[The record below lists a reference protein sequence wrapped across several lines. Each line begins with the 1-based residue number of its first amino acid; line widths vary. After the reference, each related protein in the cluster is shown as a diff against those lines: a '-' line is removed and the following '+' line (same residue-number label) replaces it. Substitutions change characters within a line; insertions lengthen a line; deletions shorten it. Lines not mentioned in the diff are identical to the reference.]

1 MNPSTRLRAHGHSSR
16 RVAGFSLRRRLPQ
29 LRIAVASLPGESI
42 FDKDAMMKPAI
53 RLLAIFIVA
62 AQLGTVAHSQ
72 IGRPLEPGADPLRD
86 RWQVSPLRLDDELFI
101 AANLVDGGMALGIA
115 YPQPRTFEGDAPA
128 SLYRRFDDRTVIAG
142 DAGRIMGVA
151 FQQVALVIEDAQGTW
166 LDVYS
171 GLFPGQV
178 HIGRHPLPPLC
189 PDAGSV
195 DCRLP
200 GRIEVV
206 VAELDGF
213 DESRPDLTPRCL
225 ETNRRHDEVA
235 LAYPVRAAD
244 GNGGTVDVVQVEVLG
259 WPGVVREAGT
269 DASPTPP
276 TLVVDAGRT
285 NEIEE
290 GQFRLLSAQIFRA
303 LLDGAGQVREF
314 EDLYI
319 AYLDDT
325 LADGFEVVTEGFRL
339 QRNLSSGCDLQSPL
353 ETSRIDFATFDGFVQ
368 GSPGVPVQDLGGPV
382 PFDSPES
389 WGIVAGQADEF
400 GLLGS
405 SLQGSQGLG
414 NEDAFV
420 SVWAETAQGGA
431 RTGLVEA
438 QTVLLNTTGGSGMEV
453 RSNSQAYAIAGRN
466 GFGVDLLPNARLR
479 LSVGR
484 SRAFP
489 DAPFGSAC
497 LAQAVYVTA
506 DTEFGPVV
514 QAIWVGGESNGGV
527 PAVGTVSNPGVVW
540 PTSSEFGQR
549 PLTGQR
555 ANITVASGGFMRNRD
570 RPELTG
576 PECESL
582 DLWEGDA
589 ESFYVAEPDAPGIE
603 AVNITEIGAAG
614 DLEPVS
620 PFADIRPLALLG
632 LPDHRS
638 TVGPDFV
645 SVNMDIDGNGA
656 TDAATDGQLIVR
668 FLMGLR
674 GADITDGG
682 ALVAPDCVRCTDIEI
697 EDYLVANHAA
707 YDADADGR
715 ADGLSD
721 GLQRLRFMLSRDGL
735 ALTQGVVA
743 PGCKRCTANELIAYF
758 LGPLDR
764 PVLDLPVMLAFDADG
779 NAPHYRRGQAFF
791 TEGADYR
798 VRNVEAFDVILAEP
812 PKHVDWL
819 PALGG
824 ITNISA
830 TADLFAAFETQTT
843 SSQNVSKETV
853 SDWTL
858 SESERITRTASA
870 GVDLFGAVKASVE
883 GSVSTAT
890 ESEFNET
897 SGNFTNEQ
905 TSLSITQISTAER
918 DDQVV
923 SRIMDL
929 HVWRYPVM
937 GLRNADGTQANPR
950 FFEIHQPTPSL
961 TFFSGGRTNDAYQPW
976 HTNNNLLSYP
986 VFTGQSFTPA
996 NDEVGEFAVG
1006 SSLPSARP
1014 IWSESAFTVGGLTF
1028 SQTLEFT
1035 ETTGSEQTLA
1045 TSDTVTESR
1054 DTSVK
1059 ASVEVGGS
1067 FKGIGVSA
1075 SASEERNWSASESFS
1090 YADTN
1095 ITGNELSD
1103 RTRIQ
1108 LSIPGDI
1115 PGERG
1120 YRFHPA
1126 WFFTPDGGL
1135 KLTHAVALEGMGVVP
1150 ETFWQTHY
1158 SAPDPALNMPFRFS
1172 LNALGSNTF
1181 VLNTDPSRQAVKGMF
1196 FRDGRGI
1203 DPDSAGERRGTDLS
1217 FAPLAG
1223 EPVQIELRVY
1233 NLSLATPVENL
1244 AVKFEAQRFEL
1255 GQEIGPRIAIGETV
1269 IDEVPYRGQI
1279 TPDPAQPL
1287 SELAHVKT
1295 TYMVWDT
1302 LDFGPDD
1309 PGSLATWRIYVTLDP
1324 DDEIA
1329 DEVHELVD
1337 RFDDPLL
1344 DVFGDPVDPLPGEV
1358 GVWLEK
1364 GQNNTGWG
1372 LLRIAAAE
1380 QPAGGTR
1387 AAASPASL
1395 IVDLQP
1401 VDANGGRATEP
1412 TVRVGRPVDLRLTLG
1427 TDRVVRDTFRI
1438 LVYDGPPE
1446 HGRLLTYRRV
1456 TGLSPDGFDQ
1466 HLRWIPETA
1475 GRQDLHLVTVDESR
1489 AGMPRKVDHGA
1500 ILTIDVQEAK

>member
-1 MNPSTRLRAHGHSSR
+1 MKTNTSILAVVLAAVQLAASAH
-16 RVAGFSLRRRLPQ
+16 A
-29 LRIAVASLPGESI
+29 
-42 FDKDAMMKPAI
+42 
-53 RLLAIFIVA
+53 
-62 AQLGTVAHSQ
+62 Q

-86 RWQVSPLRLDDELFI
+86 RWQASPLRLDDELLI

-115 YPQPRTFEGDAPA
+115 YPQPRTFDGDAPA
-128 SLYRRFDDRTVIAG
+128 SLYRRFDNRRVIAG

-151 FQQVALVIEDAQGTW
+151 FQQVALVVEDVQGTW

-171 GLFPGQV
+171 GLLPGQV

-189 PDAGSV
+189 ADGSAV
-195 DCRLP
+195 ECRLE

-235 LAYPVRAAD
+235 LAYPVRVDD
-244 GNGGTVDVVQVEVLG
+244 GSGGTVEVVQVEILG

-269 DASPTPP
+269 DAPPTPP
-276 TLVVDAGRT
+276 TRVVEAGRT
-285 NEIEE
+285 AAVEE
-290 GQFRLLSAQIFRA
+290 GQFRLFSAQIFPD
-303 LLDGAGQVREF
+303 LLDGPDASRLF
-314 EDLYI
+314 DDLYI

-325 LADGFEVVTEGFRL
+325 PVQEFQIVAEGIRLGRSLSGDCNSPSPADV
-339 QRNLSSGCDLQSPL
+339 SP
-353 ETSRIDFATFDGFVQ
+353 IDFAASDGSAQ
-368 GSPGVPVQDLGGPV
+368 GSPGVPIQNLGGPV

-389 WGIVAGQADEF
+389 WGVAAGQADEF
-400 GLLGS
+400 GLRGS
-405 SLQGSQGLG
+405 SQQGGGRLG
-414 NEDAFV
+414 NEDAIV
-420 SVWAETAQGGA
+420 SIWADVAAGGA
-431 RTGLVEA
+431 RTGLVQV
-438 QTVLLNTTGGSGMEV
+438 QTQLINSTGGQGIEV
-453 RSNSQAYAIAGRN
+453 RGPETFPVAGRN
-466 GFGVDLLPNARLR
+466 GVGVDLLPNARLR

-489 DAPFGSAC
+489 DAPLGSDC
-497 LAQAVYVTA
+497 LAQVVHVTA

-514 QAIWVGGESNGGV
+514 QAIWVGGEDNGGA
-527 PAVGTVSNPGVVW
+527 PAIGTASNPGVVW
-540 PTSSEFGQR
+540 PTSVDFGAR
-549 PLTGQR
+549 PPTGQR
-555 ANITVASGGFMRNRD
+555 ANLTVASGGFMRNRD

-582 DLWEGDA
+582 ELWEGDA
-589 ESFYVAEPDAPGIE
+589 ESFYVAEPDAPGLDV
-603 AVNITEIGAAG
+603 VNITEIAPDGN
-614 DLEPVS
+614 LEPTS

-645 SVNMDIDGNGA
+645 TVNMDIDGNGA
-656 TDAATDGQLIVR
+656 TEAATDGELIVR

-682 ALVAPDCVRCTDIEI
+682 ALVGSDCVRCTDGEI
-697 EDYLVANHAA
+697 EDYLAANEAA
-707 YDADADGR
+707 YDADGDGR

-721 GLQRLRFMLSRDGL
+721 GLQRLRFMLLRNGA

-743 PGCKRCTANELIAYF
+743 PGCQRCTADELLAYF
-758 LGPLDR
+758 LGPPDR
-764 PVLDLPVMLAFDADG
+764 PVLDVPVMLAFDADG
-779 NAPHYRRGQAFF
+779 DAPRYRRGAAFF

-798 VRNVEAFDVILAEP
+798 INSVEAFDVILAEP
-812 PKHVDWL
+812 PKHLDWL

-830 TADLFAAFETQTT
+830 TADLFAEFETQTT

-858 SESERITRTASA
+858 SESESVTRTASA

-883 GSVSTAT
+883 GSVSTQT

-897 SGNFTNEQ
+897 SGNFTSEQ

-996 NDEVGEFAVG
+996 VDEVGEFAVASG
-1006 SSLPSARP
+1006 PSSARP

-1035 ETTGSEQTLA
+1035 EATGTERTLA

-1059 ASVEVGGS
+1059 ASVEVSGA

-1120 YRFHPA
+1120 YRFHPRRRA
-1126 WFFTPDGGL
+1126 EAGPRRSARGHGRGARDLLADALQPTGPGAE
-1135 KLTHAVALEGMGVVP
+1135 HAVPVFPQHL
-1150 ETFWQTHY
+1150 
-1158 SAPDPALNMPFRFS
+1158 
-1172 LNALGSNTF
+1172 
-1181 VLNTDPSRQAVKGMF
+1181 
-1196 FRDGRGI
+1196 
-1203 DPDSAGERRGTDLS
+1203 GERLRHVRAQHRPQPPGGQGDVLPRRSRHRRRRPRRT
-1217 FAPLAG
+1217 AG
-1223 EPVQIELRVY
+1223 HGPELR
-1233 NLSLATPVENL
+1233 
-1244 AVKFEAQRFEL
+1244 
-1255 GQEIGPRIAIGETV
+1255 
-1269 IDEVPYRGQI
+1269 
-1279 TPDPAQPL
+1279 PA
-1287 SELAHVKT
+1287 
-1295 TYMVWDT
+1295 
-1302 LDFGPDD
+1302 
-1309 PGSLATWRIYVTLDP
+1309 
-1324 DDEIA
+1324 
-1329 DEVHELVD
+1329 
-1337 RFDDPLL
+1337 
-1344 DVFGDPVDPLPGEV
+1344 
-1358 GVWLEK
+1358 
-1364 GQNNTGWG
+1364 
-1372 LLRIAAAE
+1372 
-1380 QPAGGTR
+1380 
-1387 AAASPASL
+1387 
-1395 IVDLQP
+1395 
-1401 VDANGGRATEP
+1401 
-1412 TVRVGRPVDLRLTLG
+1412 
-1427 TDRVVRDTFRI
+1427 
-1438 LVYDGPPE
+1438 
-1446 HGRLLTYRRV
+1446 RR
-1456 TGLSPDGFDQ
+1456 
-1466 HLRWIPETA
+1466 
-1475 GRQDLHLVTVDESR
+1475 
-1489 AGMPRKVDHGA
+1489 
-1500 ILTIDVQEAK
+1500 